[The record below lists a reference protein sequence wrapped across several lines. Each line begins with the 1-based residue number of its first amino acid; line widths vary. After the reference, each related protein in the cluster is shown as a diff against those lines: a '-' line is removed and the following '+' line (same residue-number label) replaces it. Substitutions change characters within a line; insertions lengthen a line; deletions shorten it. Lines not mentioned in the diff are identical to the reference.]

1 MGITSILFNMFYFM
15 RKILPD
21 SIYYSKLMIPARIM
35 YGEKVKNRKR
45 GSLRFDVHIADHC
58 NINCKGCEHFSPLAP
73 KHFVDIEKY
82 ENDCMRLAKLSGAND
97 CGGGGG
103 ISEITLLGGEP
114 LLNPQITDV
123 IKISR
128 SYFPA
133 AAINIVTN
141 GLPIKDQTKEF
152 WDCCRTN
159 DICIK
164 ISVYPVCIDY
174 SFLIE
179 TAKKYGVQIQF
190 RGNVKLVSKNWKE
203 LPIEY
208 MTENWRQI
216 PIDLEGRQNPKKSNA
231 LCYAS
236 NFCFQLV
243 EGKLYK
249 CWRTAYAKDFNCYFN
264 KQLEVTEDDYI
275 DIYKAA
281 SIDEILEKLRKP
293 APFCR
298 YCKMDGTKVIDW
310 GKSRREISE
319 WIAD

>member
-1 MGITSILFNMFYFM
+1 MLYFIKNLLNVI
-15 RKILPD
+15 RKLIPD
-21 SIYYSKLMIPARIM
+21 NIYYSKLLIPARIM
-35 YGEKVKNRKR
+35 LGNKIKNSKR

-58 NINCKGCEHFSPLAP
+58 NLNCKGCEHFSPLAP
-73 KHFVDIEKY
+73 KHFIDIKKY
-82 ENDCMRLAKLSGAND
+82 ENDCIQLVKLSGAND
-97 CGGGGG
+97 YGGGGG
-103 ISEITLLGGEP
+103 GSISEIALLGGEP
-114 LLNPQITDV
+114 LLNPQINDA

-133 AAINIVTN
+133 AAINILTN
-141 GLPIKDQTKEF
+141 GLLLKNQTKEF

-159 DICIK
+159 NVCIK
-164 ISVYPVCIDY
+164 ISGYPVGIDY
-174 SFLIE
+174 SFLMD
-179 TAKKYGVQIQF
+179 TAKKYGVQLQF
-190 RGNVKLVSKNWKE
+190 WGDVKLASQKWKE
-203 LPIEY
+203 LPIES
-208 MTENWRQI
+208 MGRWHQL

-249 CWRTAYAKDFNCYFN
+249 CWRIAYAKDFNNYFD
-264 KQLEVTEDDYI
+264 KQLEVTEYDYV

-281 SIDEILEKLRKP
+281 SIDEILEKLCKP

-298 YCKMDGTKVIDW
+298 YCKMDAPKLVEW
-310 GKSRREISE
+310 GKSKREINE